1 MFRTPR
7 RLFRTFAFAEMVSWA
22 LLIGGM
28 VLRATADLDV
38 AVTIG
43 GAIHGLVFL
52 CYAATALV
60 VALNQRW
67 PVLTSALA
75 VGSAVV
81 PFATLPTERVLDRR
95 GRLEGAWRLTES
107 GHPRDRRWHDR
118 ALRWALRHPVPL
130 AGGSRSPSWRSTSS
144 CSWSALPVVRGTR
157 RSPCSERRRSSGAD
171 E

>member
-7 RLFRTFAFAEMVSWA
+7 RLFRTFALAEMVSWA

-28 VLRATADLDV
+28 VLRATADLAV

-52 CYAATALV
+52 CYATTALV

-67 PVLTSALA
+67 GLGTSVLA
-75 VGSAVV
+75 VGSAVI
-81 PFATLPTERVLDRR
+81 PFATLPTERFLDRR
-95 GRLEGAWRLTES
+95 GRLVGAWRLTES
-107 GHPRDRRWHDR
+107 DHPRDRRWHDR

-130 AGGSRSPSWRSTSS
+130 GATLAVAVVALYVVLLVVGPPGGPRDE
-144 CSWSALPVVRGTR
+144 AL
-157 RSPCSERRRSSGAD
+157 ALL
-171 E
+171 